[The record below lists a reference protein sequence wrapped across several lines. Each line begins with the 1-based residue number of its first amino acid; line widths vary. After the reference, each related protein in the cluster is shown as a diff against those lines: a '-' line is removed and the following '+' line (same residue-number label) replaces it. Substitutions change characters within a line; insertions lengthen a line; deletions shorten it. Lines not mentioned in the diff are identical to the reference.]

1 MSEGL
6 QFNTTAGN
14 VLPTLEKRAKRASL
28 PLRTLRHPLGRIG
41 LVLFLALLI
50 CALAAAFIAPYDP
63 AVQDYDFLLSPPSP
77 QHWFGTDD
85 LGRDI
90 LSRVIYGAQTS
101 FEVMLSS
108 IAAALI
114 LGVPI
119 GLATGYFGGWF
130 DDVVMRIMDALLA
143 FPTLILALAIVAA
156 LGPGLVNAIIALAIV
171 NVPAFARLV
180 RGQVLSLR
188 DLEFVQAARAVGM
201 TDLRV
206 LCRHIWPSVR
216 GSVVIYAS
224 LRASTALITESALSF
239 LGLGVQPPTPSW
251 GSMLAVSM
259 QYFDAW
265 WMGVFPGVA
274 VFATVLSLNF
284 LGDALRD
291 SLDSNLSQ
299 RG

>member
-1 MSEGL
+1 MSDGTL
-6 QFNTTAGN
+6 TTATADSPQVVGR
-14 VLPTLEKRAKRASL
+14 RAKQA
-28 PLRTLRHPLGRIG
+28 PLWVRVVRHPLGRIG
-41 LVLFLALLI
+41 LALFLILLV
-50 CALAAAFIAPYDP
+50 CAVAAPVISPFDP
-63 AVQDYDFLLSPPSP
+63 AAQDYDFLLSPPGA

-90 LSRVIYGAQTS
+90 LSRVIYGTQTS

-114 LGVPI
+114 FGVPL
-119 GLATGYFGGWF
+119 GLITGYFGGWL
-130 DDVVMRIMDALLA
+130 DDILMRIMDALLA

-206 LCRHIWPSVR
+206 LAGHVWPSVR
-216 GSVVIYAS
+216 GNVIIYAS

-251 GSMLAVSM
+251 GTMLAVSM
-259 QYFDAW
+259 QYFDDW

-274 VFATVLSLNF
+274 VFLAVLSLNF

-291 SLDSNLSQ
+291 SLDSRLD
-299 RG
+299 